1 MAAHSHDRG
10 DHAHPWIKEQF
21 DLRDPV
27 QRPVAGECL
36 RRRLPGHDQLS
47 AARITNNATGHVF
60 YCKTHAHST
69 MGVATGATIV
79 STKFDVPSGIE
90 TGASKL
96 VVVANGIPSVSVV
109 VTVN

>member
-1 MAAHSHDRG
+1 
-10 DHAHPWIKEQF
+10 
-21 DLRDPV
+21 
-27 QRPVAGECL
+27 
-36 RRRLPGHDQLS
+36 
-47 AARITNNATGHVF
+47 VF